1 MKPTIK
7 NRTRQSRTELLEEF
21 KNSGALQATN
31 ENLSACYVTISI
43 AIQYLENAEFFLKKY
58 ELYMPNLR
66 HHITGIEKQFDML
79 HIEFKKLIGSQEC
92 QNRFNNDMEQIRDEL
107 DKLFNF

>member
-7 NRTRQSRTELLEEF
+7 NRTRQSRAELLEEF

-43 AIQYLENAEFFLKKY
+43 AIQYLENAEFFLKN
-58 ELYMPNLR
+58 MSCICQIFG
-66 HHITGIEKQFDML
+66 IT
-79 HIEFKKLIGSQEC
+79 
-92 QNRFNNDMEQIRDEL
+92 
-107 DKLFNF
+107 